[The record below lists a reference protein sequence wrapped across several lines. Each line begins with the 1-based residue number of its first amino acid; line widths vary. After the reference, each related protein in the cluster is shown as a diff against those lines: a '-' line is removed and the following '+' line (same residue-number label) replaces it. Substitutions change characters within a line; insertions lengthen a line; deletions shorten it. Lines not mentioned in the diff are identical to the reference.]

1 MMGSS
6 ASSSSRRVGSFGA
19 GSVYGGAGGSG
30 VRVSK
35 ASFTSSAAGAG
46 GGFNLSDAIDVSA
59 SEKAT
64 MQNLNDRLA
73 SYLEKVRS
81 LEKANGDLELKIR
94 QFLEAKTAPEAHDFC
109 GFSIRINDMQDQV
122 RPRHLTLP
130 RVQSVSR
137 ALQVASASHGSRF
150 SSPVQQE
157 VNLSVETPERD
168 EDR

>member
-1 MMGSS
+1 MRNSVMMAPSM
-6 ASSSSRRVGSFGA
+6 SSSRQVGSMRA

-35 ASFTSSAAGAG
+35 ASFTSSAGAG
-46 GGFNLSDAIDVSA
+46 GAFNLADAVDVSV

-94 QFLEAKTAPEAHDFC
+94 QFLESRVAPEAHNFC
-109 GFSIRINDMQDQV
+109 SFNVRIKEMQDQV
-122 RPRHLTLP
+122 RPEG
-130 RVQSVSR
+130 QKICSWSR
-137 ALQVASASHGSRF
+137 
-150 SSPVQQE
+150 QE
-157 VNLSVETPERD
+157 I
-168 EDR
+168 

>member
-1 MMGSS
+1 MMAPSM
-6 ASSSSRRVGSFGA
+6 SSSRQVGSMRA

-35 ASFTSSAAGAG
+35 ASFTSSASAGAG
-46 GGFNLSDAIDVSA
+46 GAFNLADAVDVSV

-94 QFLEAKTAPEAHDFC
+94 QFLESRAAPEAHNFS
-109 GFSIRINDMQDQV
+109 GFNVRIKEMQDQV
-122 RPRHLTLP
+122 RPEGQKVCSLSRDLTAVRGTALP
-130 RVQSVSR
+130 
-137 ALQVASASHGSRF
+137 
-150 SSPVQQE
+150 
-157 VNLSVETPERD
+157 
-168 EDR
+168 